1 MKYIYCL
8 LFLVSFIS
16 CKKEDEPAPSNI
28 SKRQAPFGDNIV
40 DTQLSKVLYNGNMT
54 SEFLY
59 ENGYLSEYRAY
70 IVTKDTPPYLKG
82 TFKRISGKLDSYEI
96 LKANRIVFESHYI
109 SKDMIKL
116 YTMQFNTPETDTVQ
130 KISETWF
137 YQPKVAVKK
146 FVYNKSGFII
156 QERYTEGLNEQYPTV
171 INYTRNAQ
179 NNIES
184 SWQTSALE
192 TEKNSQSQFKYDTH
206 PNPFFKI
213 GVDRGGMF
221 SVQSYSPNNIIEE
234 RWIVNNTYKVFK
246 TYDYTY
252 LQNGYPEKVTVKSYD
267 ASGSVYETYA
277 LDFIYN

>member
-8 LFLVSFIS
+8 LFFVSLIS
-16 CKKEDEPAPSNI
+16 CKKESEPAPSII

-40 DTQLSKVLYNGNMT
+40 DVKIAKVLFNGNMT

-59 ENGYLSEYRAY
+59 QNGYLSEYRAY
-70 IVTKDTPPYLKG
+70 INTKDTPPALKG
-82 TFKRISGKLDSYEI
+82 TFIRTSGKLESYEI
-96 LKANRIVFESHYI
+96 LRANIITFESQYI
-109 SKDMIKL
+109 SKEMTKL
-116 YTMQFNTPETDTVQ
+116 YTMQFNAPETDTVQ

-146 FVYNKSGFII
+146 FVYNQSGFIV
-156 QERYTEGLNEQYPTV
+156 QERYTEG
-171 INYTRNAQ
+171 
-179 NNIES
+179 S
-184 SWQTSALE
+184 TSQLKAFE
-192 TEKNSQSQFKYDTH
+192 TEKSNQTEYKYDTN

-234 RWIVNNTYKVFK
+234 GRIVNNTYRVSN

-252 LQNGYPEKVTVKSYD
+252 LPNGYPEKVTVKAYD
-267 ASGSVYETYA
+267 ASGSVYESYV
-277 LDFIYN
+277 LDFVYN